1 MRSSSTAH
9 VSFLSPPIES
19 IVQLPSYSSITSSLP
34 PFSSAA
40 MHPFPSS
47 ASALPPFPS
56 SVNHSKPAPY
66 SDPSDPY
73 SLENLTRTINAFTS
87 DALNTANTSFQLDHH
102 QDYLKHLEKS
112 RPLEISHASSS
123 RAQDSLGRPQDVH
136 RSIPS
141 YMSETL
147 QPSSLPTYL
156 SESKQTVV
164 GPNFMTDKPLSSLPF
179 HIQDHQFRPDLT
191 SRGGTPGSHHLSY
204 PPSAGPLDPFRSN
217 SQASYHGSIASI
229 PASLPPFP
237 STSLP
242 HSFPSELSIASLPT
256 NLNQAAAKPPTAAAA
271 AAESLVLLKK
281 DDLESFLSKAR
292 QLSYRVSQISLYSG
306 SSVNMQ
312 RFLTLAV
319 FIENN
324 RSTRVGNIRI

>member
-34 PFSSAA
+34 PFSSSAA

-56 SVNHSKPAPY
+56 SANHSKPTPY

-102 QDYLKHLEKS
+102 QDYLKHLDKT
-112 RPLEISHASSS
+112 RPLEIGQAASS
-123 RAQDSLGRPQDVH
+123 RAQDSLVRAQDVH
-136 RSIPS
+136 RAIPN
-141 YMSETL
+141 YMSEAL

-164 GPNFMTDKPLSSLPF
+164 GSNFMTDKPLSSLPF

-191 SRGGTPGSHHLSY
+191 SRGGVPGSHHLPS
-204 PPSAGPLDPFRSN
+204 PPAAGALDPFRSN

-256 NLNQAAAKPPTAAAA
+256 NLNQTAAKPPTAAAA

-292 QLSYRVSQISLYSG
+292 QFS
-306 SSVNMQ
+306 N
-312 RFLTLAV
+312 
-319 FIENN
+319 
-324 RSTRVGNIRI
+324 